1 MLPDGGFM
9 TFSRALSFSRTIAG
23 LTPLLVL
30 LLGHRAVAAGTSV
43 TIADYP
49 RYGTNVAA
57 LDPRVQTDLRLFA
70 SGLVGAVL
78 AGQSVD
84 VTVIGHADFDAQGR
98 AFEVGVSRER
108 AAGAESALEAF
119 FSQAAD
125 AALLPPD
132 KRKLVRFSA
141 IGVGTQRPVF
151 APPAN
156 EEQRKANRRV
166 DLVFTTTPV
175 PPPDPLAK
183 YRECLR
189 VLGSAGPPGP
199 VRRMSCVC
207 NKLLQPAPAAKDYF
221 YDFQAA
227 RQARAGA
234 GAMSQ
239 FTPDQM
245 SAFYRTF
252 MLFTR
257 HSIAQISP
265 ASDAD
270 LTNGLIQLDDSIG
283 RNLTDFLAQAEQGA
297 GPFEHSVSV
306 DIVKRMQDP
315 NHTYSCY
322 AGYSRRDPNR

>member
-1 MLPDGGFM
+1 M
-9 TFSRALSFSRTIAG
+9 TLSKSPSFSRRIVG
-23 LTPLLVL
+23 VSPLIVL
-30 LLGHRAVAAGTSV
+30 LLTNRVVAGGTSV

-57 LDPRVQTDLRLFA
+57 LDARVQADLRLFA
-70 SGLVGAVL
+70 TGLVGAVL

-84 VTVIGHADFDAQGR
+84 VTVVGHADFDAQGR

-108 AAGAESALEAF
+108 AAGAESALEMF

-125 AALLPPD
+125 AAQLPPD

-151 APPAN
+151 SQPAN

-183 YRECLR
+183 YRECVR

-207 NKLLQPAPAAKDYF
+207 NKLLQPAPVAKDYF

-245 SAFYRTF
+245 TAFYRTF
-252 MLFTR
+252 MLFMR
-257 HSIAQISP
+257 QSIAQISS
-265 ASDAD
+265 ASDTD